1 MYAFNPATGELIKTG
16 NPAAWMGTTDVAP
29 PEYDPAAAS
38 AFWTGESWE
47 VHEAQDE
54 PEPVPESITQRQ
66 CRMWLAK
73 NKMLSNVDYLID
85 QLPEDEA
92 AIARIDWQYATKFE
106 RNHPRVIALAQSMG
120 ADEAQIDAWFTE
132 ASKL

>member
-1 MYAFNPATGELIKTG
+1 MYAFNPATGELINTD
-16 NPAAWMGTTDVAP
+16 NPAAWMGTTDAAP
-29 PEYDPAAAS
+29 PEHDPATAS

-47 VHEAQDE
+47 VRTAQDD

-66 CRMWLAK
+66 CRLWLAQ

-92 AIARIDWQYATKFE
+92 AVARIEWQYATKFE
-106 RNHPRVIALAQSMG
+106 RNHPLVIALAQSMG

>member
-1 MYAFNPATGELIKTG
+1 MYAFNPATGELIKTD

-47 VHEAQDE
+47 VRTAQDD

-66 CRMWLAK
+66 CRLWLAQ

-92 AIARIDWQYATKFE
+92 AVVRIEWQYASKFE
-106 RNHPRVIALAQSMG
+106 RNHPLVNALAQSMG